1 MAGKINFR
9 IVEKVEVTILKW
21 IQVQRYKLPFFI
33 FIVGSLILL
42 SHAPYI
48 NLFFNS
54 YLVILASVVLASFV
68 LDIDAKP
75 FFTASMYL
83 FIFTLVAWFIDRD
96 NAEMI
101 AEYIFIILL
110 SGMLQTLFSSEK
122 MREIS
127 KNNKQRR

>member
-21 IQVQRYKLPFFI
+21 IQVRRYKLPFFI
-33 FIVGSLILL
+33 FTVGLLILL
-42 SHAPYI
+42 SHTPYI
-48 NLFFNS
+48 NLFFSS
-54 YLVILASVVLASFV
+54 YLVILISVILAPFI

-96 NAEMI
+96 GAEMI

-110 SGMLQTLFSSEK
+110 SGILQTLFSSEK
-122 MREIS
+122 MREIN